1 MSSLVIR
8 AMTCIVTFHTDQKV
22 LGLKKWEE
30 FENYFES
37 WLLFQQVIGCS

>member
-22 LGLKKWEE
+22 LGLKK
-30 FENYFES
+30 
-37 WLLFQQVIGCS
+37 